1 MASSL
6 WGLKRTCYWL
16 HPIKTRECDNPLQP
30 PQGNATAE
38 AEAYEWEIPINSKHT
53 VKTWSYT
60 EILSLEIKLWGKLRE
75 HLILTN
81 QHFFST
87 IVWVEV
93 FLASFTFPLNPL
105 CLLPVL
111 GCAEGIP
118 ETACEGSLGRL
129 LPRACKASWPGCL
142 NLMLIPF

>member
-16 HPIKTRECDNPLQP
+16 HPIKTRECDTPLQP

-60 EILSLEIKLWGKLRE
+60 VIPSLEIKLWGKLRE

-81 QHFFST
+81 QHFFFNYCLSGG
-87 IVWVEV
+87 
-93 FLASFTFPLNPL
+93 FLGFFHLSPQPALS
-105 CLLPVL
+105 LPVL